1 MRSRLR
7 PLGGLVVLLVLAV
20 GVLLQARTTGKI
32 TTPKEQFGHDLG
44 EDYFLANYKQLTE
57 YWKIG

>member
-32 TTPKEQFGHDLG
+32 TTPKEQFGHDIG
-44 EDYFLANYKQLTE
+44 EDYFLA
-57 YWKIG
+57 KIGRAHV